1 MITAHYRLASHWI
14 VSCAVRGCG
23 PSIVDGPV
31 AILVPPGSAA
41 AVDTDAFVQSMREF
55 RKANRLD
62 ELSIRELIDE
72 GRR

>member
-1 MITAHYRLASHWI
+1 MITAYYRLASHWI
-14 VSCAVRGCG
+14 VSCAVSGMWPFHRGRTG
-23 PSIVDGPV
+23 AELAS
-31 AILVPPGSAA
+31 GSAA

-62 ELSIRELIDE
+62 GLSIRELIDE